1 MIPLIRSIELKNWKT
16 HKNTKLDF
24 SKGTNI
30 LIGQMGAGKSSLM
43 DAISFALFGTFPAI
57 HHKRVAVSRLIR
69 SRPRQESS
77 ASIRLEMDVNGD
89 SYAITR
95 ELSLTGKTAATIER
109 NGSYLQSQPERV
121 NEEIER
127 ILKVD
132 YDLFSKAI
140 YSEQNQLDYFLD
152 LRSSDRK
159 KQIDGLLGLDKFA
172 TAQDNTTSLINR
184 VRDLVSESE
193 RMVREFD
200 IVKSTADLKELRDSM
215 QMLEKERSEA
225 EKSVKRLNDEKSKTE
240 IKARAFREM
249 QNRKTMLLK
258 DIEGIK
264 GRLELLESEI
274 KKADLHRLPAKSD
287 ALAEKSL
294 LAKEIEA
301 ARLKE
306 RHDADAER
314 NLHSE
319 MAKLEVELSNAKKEN
334 AEVERIDA
342 QLKKS
347 EKDLVQSK
355 IIECNKSIDGLSIDA
370 AHSKSI
376 VLETEK
382 QLKELKA
389 HLSKCPICERE
400 LDDDMIARI
409 TQGKSQLIAQHNSKA
424 RELEQELSRIRAELK
439 DLTSLSNSITV
450 MEEQKRKYAGAT
462 ERIRKAELGLEISR
476 KNYEKTKSEHESV
489 SKAIQAI
496 SEKMQKNAN
505 DIEAIERNERHI
517 LDRERISKDL
527 SLKTAE
533 ANSIIVDD
541 KMVDALQKVMLEMQ
555 AELGKHTANIASYAR
570 SISEKEAQIKAK
582 ESEIEKI
589 NRMHEKLARRKGL
602 IDNLSK
608 FKLALSETQSV
619 LRVLLI
625 NSINGIMHE
634 VWKELYPYGDY
645 QSVNLD
651 ASDDGYELKVKVNSG
666 GQQEWESVESIASGG
681 ERSTACL
688 AMRIAFSL
696 VLVPNLKWLI
706 LDEPTHNIDQ
716 QGLSKFVKMFSE
728 TLPGIVDQVF
738 IITHDEML
746 KQVSDARIYILNR
759 NKEEN
764 GETRISEA

>member
-1 MIPLIRSIELKNWKT
+1 MIRSIELKNWKT

-69 SRPRQESS
+69 NRPRQESTGS
-77 ASIRLEMDVNGD
+77 VRLEMDINGE
-89 SYAITR
+89 SYVITR
-95 ELSLTGKTAATIER
+95 ELSLSGKSTATIER

-121 NEEIER
+121 TEEIER

-152 LRSSDRK
+152 LRASDRK

-172 TAQDNTTSLINR
+172 TAQENTTSLINR
-184 VRDLVSESE
+184 IRDLVSDSE

-200 IVKSTADLKELRDSM
+200 VGKSTTDLKELRDSL
-215 QMLEKERSEA
+215 QLLEKEREEA
-225 EKSVKRLNDEKSKTE
+225 EKSVKRLNEEKSKTE
-240 IKARAFREM
+240 GESRRLREM

-258 DIEGIK
+258 EMEGLK

-274 KKADLHRLPAKSD
+274 KKVDQQKLPSKQD
-287 ALAEKSL
+287 ALSQRGSL
-294 LAKEIEA
+294 ANELDA

-306 RHDADAER
+306 RRGAEAER
-314 NLHSE
+314 KLHSE
-319 MAKLEVELSNAKKEN
+319 MARLEVELSTAKKEN
-334 AEVERIDA
+334 TEIERIDR
-342 QLKKS
+342 QL
-347 EKDLVQSK
+347 EKEGKDSVHRK
-355 IIECNKSIDGLSIDA
+355 ITACNESIDRLSVDA
-370 AHSKSI
+370 AHSKS
-376 VLETEK
+376 VMLETER
-382 QLKELKA
+382 QLKELKG
-389 HLSKCPICERE
+389 HISKCPICERDLDDEMISKITAGKNRLIAEHGAKIKE
-400 LDDDMIARI
+400 LDSSLL
-409 TQGKSQLIAQHNSKA
+409 KS
-424 RELEQELSRIRAELK
+424 RAELK
-439 DLTSLSNSITV
+439 DLTSLSNSIAV
-450 MEEQKRKYAGAT
+450 MEEQRKKYAGAD
-462 ERIRKAELGLEISR
+462 ERIRKAESSLEASKKDYARI
-476 KNYEKTKSEHESV
+476 KLEHERSLKEIQDV
-489 SKAIQAI
+489 SERIQNNAHVIETIERAERHI
-496 SEKMQKNAN
+496 SEK
-505 DIEAIERNERHI
+505 
-517 LDRERISKDL
+517 ERISRDL
-527 SLKTAE
+527 SAKTSESNSIVVDEKMTDELHKTLLKTE
-533 ANSIIVDD
+533 
-541 KMVDALQKVMLEMQ
+541 
-555 AELGKHTANIASYAR
+555 AELGKHTANITSYAR
-570 SISEKEAQIKAK
+570 SMSEKAVQIREK

-589 NRMHEKLARRKGL
+589 NRMHAELARRKKL

-608 FKLALSETQSV
+608 FKLSLSETQSV

-634 VWKELYPYGDY
+634 VWNELYPYGDY
-645 QSVNLD
+645 QSVSLD
-651 ASDDGYELKVKVNSG
+651 ASDDGYELKVKVTSDG
-666 GQQEWESVESIASGG
+666 RQEWESVESIASGG

-716 QGLSKFVKMFSE
+716 QGLSKFVRMFSE

-764 GETRISEA
+764 GDTKVSEA

>member
-1 MIPLIRSIELKNWKT
+1 MIPLIRSITLKNWKT

-69 SRPRQESS
+69 SRPKQESS
-77 ASIRLEMDVNGD
+77 GSVRLEMDINGE

-95 ELSLTGKTAATIER
+95 ELSLNGKSTATIER
-109 NGSYLQSQPERV
+109 NGFYLQSQPERV
-121 NEEIER
+121 TEEIER

-152 LRSSDRK
+152 LRASDRK

-184 VRDLVSESE
+184 IRDLVSDSE

-200 IVKSTADLKELRDSM
+200 IDKSTADLRELRDSL
-215 QMLEKERSEA
+215 QLLKKEHDEA
-225 EKSVKRLNDEKSKTE
+225 EKSVKRLNDEKSKTGAE
-240 IKARAFREM
+240 SRRLKEM
-249 QNRKTMLLK
+249 QNRKIMLLK
-258 DIEGIK
+258 EIEGLK
-264 GRLELLESEI
+264 GRLDLLESEI
-274 KKADLHRLPAKSD
+274 KKADQQKLPTKQA
-287 ALAEKSL
+287 ALSEKATL
-294 LAKEIEA
+294 VKELEA
-301 ARLKE
+301 VRLKE
-306 RHDADAER
+306 HHNAEAER
-314 NLHSE
+314 KLHSE
-319 MAKLEVELSNAKKEN
+319 MAKLEVELSTARKEN
-334 AEVERIDA
+334 AEVERIDK
-342 QLKKS
+342 QLEKEGKDSVHKK
-347 EKDLVQSK
+347 
-355 IIECNKSIDGLSIDA
+355 ITECNEHIDRLSVEA
-370 AHSKSI
+370 AHSKSVI
-376 VLETEK
+376 LETEK
-382 QLKELKA
+382 QLKELKS

-400 LDDDMIARI
+400 LDAEMVSRI
-409 TQGKSQLIAQHNSKA
+409 TEGKNRLIAEHGAKAKELDASLSK
-424 RELEQELSRIRAELK
+424 RRVELK
-439 DLTSLSNSITV
+439 DLTALSNSIAV
-450 MEEQKRKYAGAT
+450 MEEQRKKYAGSD
-462 ERIRKAELGLEISR
+462 ERIRKAESGLEAS
-476 KNYEKTKSEHESV
+476 KKDYERAKSEHESALKRIQEV
-489 SKAIQAI
+489 SDAI
-496 SEKMQKNAN
+496 QKNAHV
-505 DIEAIERNERHI
+505 IEGIERTERHMSEK
-517 LDRERISKDL
+517 ERISAEL
-527 SLKTAE
+527 SAKTTESNAIVVDEKMMDELQKALLKTE
-533 ANSIIVDD
+533 
-541 KMVDALQKVMLEMQ
+541 
-555 AELGKHTANIASYAR
+555 AELGKHTANITSYSR
-570 SISEKEAQIKAK
+570 SISEKEARIKEK
-582 ESEIEKI
+582 ESEVERI
-589 NRMHEKLARRKGL
+589 NRMHSELSRRKKL

-608 FKLALSETQSV
+608 FKLSLSETQSV

-634 VWKELYPYGDY
+634 VWNELYPYGDY

-651 ASDDGYELKVKVNSG
+651 ASDDGYELKVKVNSN

-716 QGLSKFVKMFSE
+716 QGLSKFVRMFSE

-759 NKEEN
+759 NKEES
-764 GETRISEA
+764 GDTRISEA

>member
-1 MIPLIRSIELKNWKT
+1 MIRSIELKNWKT

-89 SYAITR
+89 SYVITR
-95 ELSLTGKTAATIER
+95 ELSLAGKTAATIER

-132 YDLFSKAI
+132 YHLFSKAI

-159 KQIDGLLGLDKFA
+159 KQIDSLLGLDKFA

-184 VRDLVSESE
+184 IRDLVSESE

-200 IVKSTADLKELRDSM
+200 ITKSTADLKELRDSL
-215 QMLEKERSEA
+215 QMMEKERNEA

-240 IKARAFREM
+240 IKAQTLKAM
-249 QNRKTMLLK
+249 QNRKTTLLK
-258 DIEGIK
+258 EIEGLR

-274 KKADLHRLPAKSD
+274 KKVDQHRLPAKSD
-287 ALAEKSL
+287 ALAEKLL

-306 RHDADAER
+306 RQSADAER

-319 MAKLEVELSNAKKEN
+319 MAKFEVELSNAKKEN
-334 AEVERIDA
+334 AEVERIEV

-347 EKDLVQSK
+347 EKDSVHRK
-355 IIECNKSIDGLSIDA
+355 ILECNESIDRLSVDA
-370 AHSKSI
+370 ASSKSI
-376 VLETEK
+376 ILETEK
-382 QLKELKA
+382 QLKELKS
-389 HLSKCPICERE
+389 HLSKCPICERD
-400 LDDDMIARI
+400 LDEDMITKI
-409 TQGKSQLIAQHNSKA
+409 TQGKNQLIAQHHAKSK
-424 RELEQELSRIRAELK
+424 ELDQALSKIRTELK

-450 MEEQKRKYAGAT
+450 MEEQRKKYVGAA
-462 ERIRKAELGLEISR
+462 ERIRNAKLGLETSR

-489 SKAIQAI
+489 SKAIQAV
-496 SEKMQKNAN
+496 SERMQKNAN
-505 DIEAIERNERHI
+505 DIEVIERNERHI
-517 LDRERISKDL
+517 LDKERISKDL
-527 SLKTAE
+527 SLKAAE
-533 ANSIIVDD
+533 ANSIIVDE
-541 KMVDALQKVMLEMQ
+541 KMVDAIQRVLLETE

-570 SISEKEAQIKAK
+570 SISEKEAQIREK
-582 ESEIEKI
+582 ESEIDRI
-589 NRMHEKLARRKGL
+589 NRMHEELARRRAL

-608 FKLALSETQSV
+608 FKISLSETQSV

-625 NSINGIMHE
+625 NSINRIMHE

-716 QGLSKFVKMFSE
+716 QGLSKFVRMFSE

-764 GETRISEA
+764 GETMISEA